1 VDFDHRLEALCY
13 TFCGYFWAKRTLE
26 DMSAR
31 GRLTICQIS
40 DIHCGSPYF
49 IPDLLER
56 SILEIN
62 DLEPTAVVVSG
73 DLTNAGYREEFET
86 SAEYVRR
93 FRCENV
99 MIIPGN
105 HDSRNVGYVHFERLF
120 GERYSC
126 IDFENAVMVGIDSS
140 EPDLNDGRVGREH
153 YEFIRESF
161 AGADE
166 RLRIFV
172 IHHHLIPIPG
182 TGRER
187 NIIFDAGDV
196 LELLN
201 DLGVDLVLSGHKHV
215 PYSWRLEDMF
225 IVNAGTASTTR
236 LRGNTRPCYNIIEI
250 EDGRVRVFR
259 KYPFK
264 VRELIVDFDSV
275 NREYLRYEERIDSE
289 LGIDREIP
297 VSGD

>member
-1 VDFDHRLEALCY
+1 VHRSGDERRSAILFTDDF
-13 TFCGYFWAKRTLE
+13 GAKDSGE
-26 DMSAR
+26 DMSTLR
-31 GRLTICQIS
+31 RLRICQIS
-40 DIHCGSPYF
+40 DIHCGNPKF

-62 DLEPTAVVVSG
+62 DLEPAAVVVSG
-73 DLTNAGYREEFET
+73 DLTDAGYRQEFET
-86 SAEYVRR
+86 AAEYIRR
-93 FRCENV
+93 FQCEHV
-99 MIIPGN
+99 MVIPGN

-126 IDFENAVMVGIDSS
+126 IDFEDAVMVGVDSS

-161 AGADE
+161 KEAGE
-166 RLRIFV
+166 RLKIFV

-196 LELLN
+196 LELL
-201 DLGVDLVLSGHKHV
+201 DEVGADLVLSGHKHV
-215 PYSWRLEDMF
+215 PYSWKLENMF

-250 EDGRVRVFR
+250 EDGHVRVFR

-264 VRELIVDFDSV
+264 ERELAVDFDSMTHQYT
-275 NREYLRYEERIDSE
+275 RHEEKIDSE
-289 LGIDREIP
+289 VGVDSEVAYDRE
-297 VSGD
+297 

>member
-1 VDFDHRLEALCY
+1 
-13 TFCGYFWAKRTLE
+13 
-26 DMSAR
+26 MSAQ

-40 DIHCGSPYF
+40 DIHCGSPKF
-49 IPDLLER
+49 ISELLER

-62 DLEPTAVVVSG
+62 DLEPMAVVVSG
-73 DLTNAGYREEFET
+73 DLTDAGYRQEFEAA
-86 SAEYVRR
+86 AEYIQR

-99 MIIPGN
+99 MVIPGN

-126 IDFENAVMVGIDSS
+126 IDFEGAVMVGVDSS

-161 AGADE
+161 AGAGE
-166 RLRIFV
+166 RLKIFV

-187 NIIFDAGDV
+187 NIIYDAGDV
-196 LELLN
+196 LELLA
-201 DLGVDLVLSGHKHV
+201 DTEVDLILSGHKHV
-215 PYSWRLEDMF
+215 PYSWKLEKMF
-225 IVNAGTASTTR
+225 IVNAGTTSTTR

-250 EDGRVRVFR
+250 EDGHVRVFR

-264 VRELIVDFDSV
+264 ERELTVDFDSV
-275 NREYLRYEERIDSE
+275 TREYSRYEERIDSE
-289 LGIDREIP
+289 VSVDSELTLGGE
-297 VSGD
+297 

>member
-1 VDFDHRLEALCY
+1 M
-13 TFCGYFWAKRTLE
+13 TTQ
-26 DMSAR
+26 

-40 DIHCGSPYF
+40 DIHCGSAYF

-62 DLEPTAVVVSG
+62 DLDPTAVVVSG
-73 DLTNAGYREEFET
+73 DLTDAGYRQEFEAA
-86 SAEYVRR
+86 AEYVRR
-93 FRCENV
+93 FQCEHV
-99 MIIPGN
+99 MVIPGN
-105 HDSRNVGYVHFERLF
+105 HDSRNVGYIHFERLF

-126 IDFENAVMVGIDSS
+126 VGFEDAIMVGVDSS

-153 YEFIRESF
+153 YGFIREAF

-166 RLRIFV
+166 RLKIFV

-196 LELLN
+196 MELLN
-201 DLGVDLVLSGHKHV
+201 DVGVNLVLSGHKHV
-215 PYSWRLEDMF
+215 PYSWKLEDMF

-236 LRGNTRPCYNIIEI
+236 LRGNTRPCYNVIEI
-250 EDGRVRVFR
+250 ENGRVRVFR

-264 VRELIVDFDSV
+264 EREITVDFDSATG
-275 NREYLRYEERIDSE
+275 EYARYEERIDAE
-289 LGIDREIP
+289 LGVDSDIAYRGE
-297 VSGD
+297 

>member
-1 VDFDHRLEALCY
+1 
-13 TFCGYFWAKRTLE
+13 
-26 DMSAR
+26 MSKG

-49 IPDLLER
+49 VPDLLER

-62 DLEPTAVVVSG
+62 DVDPTAVVVSG
-73 DLTNAGYREEFET
+73 DLTDAGYRQEFEA

-93 FRCENV
+93 FHCEHV
-99 MIIPGN
+99 MVIPGN
-105 HDSRNVGYVHFERLF
+105 HDSRNVGYIHFERLF
-120 GERYSC
+120 GERFSV
-126 IDFENAVMVGIDSS
+126 IDFEDAILVGVDSS

-161 AGADE
+161 ANAGE
-166 RLRIFV
+166 KLKIFV
-172 IHHHLIPIPG
+172 VHHHLLPIPG

-196 LELLN
+196 LEMLEEVN
-201 DLGVDLVLSGHKHV
+201 VDLVLSGHKHV
-215 PYSWRLEDMF
+215 PYSWKLENMF

-250 EDGRVRVFR
+250 DDGRVQVFR

-264 VRELIVDFDSV
+264 ERELTVDFNSETH
-275 NREYLRYEERIDSE
+275 EYSRFEERIDSE
-289 LGIDREIP
+289 VAVPGEQ
-297 VSGD
+297 

>member
-1 VDFDHRLEALCY
+1 LR
-13 TFCGYFWAKRTLE
+13 YFWAKRTLE